1 MNKKNTLII
10 LLATAL
16 CLAFLIPSA
25 SAGGRWHQSGVVVVY
40 GYPRPQSFSNF
51 IIAWPPYH
59 GPYNYYRH
67 RPQYRSDI
75 YNRHKPPEY
84 PYDRDKRGY
93 RHR

>member
-10 LLATAL
+10 FFTTVL

-25 SAGGRWHQSGVVVVY
+25 SAGGRGHHSRFVLVY
-40 GYPRPQSFSNF
+40 GYHQPYFFSNF
-51 IIAWPPYH
+51 VIAWPPYY

-67 RPQYRSDI
+67 RPRYRSHV
-75 YNRHKPPEY
+75 YHRSPPRKHRDY
-84 PYDRDKRGY
+84 RDKRRP